1 MKKIILSFLLA
12 IQLPVFAQNYRI
24 EGSAEGC
31 DGQYVYLGEDK
42 KAPIDS
48 ALITR
53 GKFVLENKL
62 EEIKPM
68 MLKIGKNKQL
78 LLLEENTI
86 LAERKIVQLEYKGK
100 KFERGNI
107 EISGSQDQKLFLKMN
122 QVLSQEMMTMLAISL
137 SGEENQN
144 NEAMKDSL
152 GMMFINAKNHTQQ
165 VFDSIVNNYPDSY
178 VSALIINDH
187 FAKDRT
193 YEDLKTLYNHLSER
207 VQNSSIGDKL
217 RKTLALIQAT
227 GKGQIAPDFTLQT
240 PEGKDI
246 KLSSLRGKCILI
258 DFWASWCGPCI
269 RELPNIKNVYEK
281 YHEKGFEVISISL
294 DDKKA
299 NWTNAIQ
306 KHQIP
311 WLHVSSLKGWKC
323 PVAKRYNVTGVP
335 AMYLLDAEGRIV
347 SDNARGEALETE
359 VSKLCGQS
367 QGIIFK
373 EGTWKDIQEMAQQE
387 NKPIFLDVYTS
398 WCGPCKMMSKQ
409 TFSQQEAGDF
419 FNAHFI
425 NYKIDAEK
433 GEGVEI
439 ARLYKITSYPTCLFL
454 TSNGQVVSSF
464 MGFKDVKSLLKEGNK
479 ALNNYRIL
487 PELQKLESEYNK
499 GNRQK
504 VFLKEYCSKREEFG
518 EKGGKPVFE
527 YVQQLTDEELL
538 SKENTRWIQSVDLYD
553 AQLMQRLINLL
564 RDNWDTKEK
573 KEMNALNNA
582 VMKVLSTFINQ
593 ATANN
598 QRNVFNQLMEFKEIM
613 NQLSSSNND
622 NGVSASIGGG
632 ISYLSTEQ
640 IKLSFYNKN
649 RYDKEFTEVFL
660 NYLQQNMTQ
669 YPTDSLIRNSNEEE
683 LKYSQLMKSDSISQ
697 ADKKDIKQGR
707 DLMKMFNGVKF
718 QLLAGTLYNAAL
730 HYWELNPTIVESS
743 KKQCIEWLQF
753 FYALNR
759 CSDVALPISQKLQEW
774 GCIIE
779 ARNLLQ
785 DLLEYLSIQEDNQ
798 EEFDKVKKALD
809 AIS

>member
-1 MKKIILSFLLA
+1 M
-12 IQLPVFAQNYRI
+12 QLPLFAQNYRI

-31 DGQYVYLGEDK
+31 DGQYAYLGEDK

-48 ALITR
+48 ALITQ

-122 QVLSQEMMTMLAISL
+122 QVLTQEMMTMLAISL

-144 NEAMKDSL
+144 NGAMKDSL
-152 GMMFINAKNHTQQ
+152 GVLFLNAKNHTKE
-165 VFDSIVNNYPDSY
+165 VFDSIVYNYTDSY

-187 FAKDRT
+187 FAKDRP
-193 YEDLKTLYNHLSER
+193 YQELETLYSRLSDR
-207 VQNSSIGDKL
+207 VKSSNMGHKI
-217 RKTLALIQAT
+217 RKTLASLHAT
-227 GKGQIAPDFTLQT
+227 GIGQVAPNFTLQT
-240 PEGKDI
+240 PEGQDI
-246 KLSSLRGKCILI
+246 SLSSLRGKCVLI

-269 RELPNIKNVYEK
+269 RELPNIKKVYEK
-281 YHEKGFEVISISL
+281 YHDKGIEIISISL
-294 DDKKA
+294 DDKKS
-299 NWTNAIQ
+299 NWTKAIE

-323 PVAKRYNVTGVP
+323 PVAKLYNVTGVP

-367 QGIIFK
+367 QGIAFK
-373 EGTWKDIQEMAQQE
+373 EGSWKDIQEMAQKE
-387 NKPIFLDVYTS
+387 NKPIFLDIYTS
-398 WCGPCKMMSKQ
+398 WCGPCKLMSKQ
-409 TFSQQEAGDF
+409 IFTKEEAGEF

-433 GEGVEI
+433 GEGIEI
-439 ARLYKITSYPTCLFL
+439 AKTYKINSYPTCLFL
-454 TSNGQVVSSF
+454 THDGKVVSSF
-464 MGFKDVKSLLKEGNK
+464 IGFKNIKDFMLEGKKAVKNFQ
-479 ALNNYRIL
+479 IL
-487 PELQKLESEYNK
+487 PELLVLETAYNNGK
-499 GNRQK
+499 RQK
-504 VFLKEYCSKREEFG
+504 DFLKEYCSKREEFG
-518 EKGGKPVFE
+518 EKGGKPVYE
-527 YVQQLTDEELL
+527 YVQLLTDEELL
-538 SKENTRWIQSVDLYD
+538 SKENTRWIQSVDVYD
-553 AQLMQRLINLL
+553 NKLMQRLTSLL
-564 RDNWDTKEK
+564 RDNWNTKGK

-582 VMKVLSTFINQ
+582 IMKMLSTFINQ

-598 QRNVFNQLMEFKEIM
+598 QREMFDQLMEYKAIM
-613 NQLSSSNND
+613 NQLASSNND

-649 RYDKEFTEVFL
+649 RYDNEFTEVFL

-730 HYWELNPTIVESS
+730 HYWKLNPSMIETSQKE
-743 KKQCIEWLQF
+743 CIDWLRF

-759 CSDVALPISQKLQEW
+759 CSDISIPISKKLQEW
-774 GCIIE
+774 GCNIE
-779 ARNLLQ
+779 ARNMLQ
-785 DLLEYLSIQEDNQ
+785 DLLEYLSIQEDTQ
-798 EEFDKVKKALD
+798 EEIDKVKKALNT
-809 AIS
+809 IS